1 MADNISLSVD
11 QGASFEVDF
20 LVKDSSNNVIDIST
34 YTGTGKARKFV
45 SSNTAVTMQINTFSN
60 GILRA
65 SLTHVQTNN
74 MTYSD
79 RYTYDIKLTTPSNT
93 IIRVV
98 EGIITINPQVSY

>member
-1 MADNISLSVD
+1 MADSVSLIID
-11 QGASFEVDF
+11 QGTSFEADF
-20 LVKDSSNNVIDIST
+20 LVKDSSNTIIDIST

-45 SSNTAVTMQINTFSN
+45 NSNTAITMQVNTFSN

-74 MTYSD
+74 MSYSD
-79 RYTYDIKLTTPSNT
+79 RYSYDIKLTTPSNT

-98 EGIITINPQVSY
+98 EGIITIKPQVSY